1 MNYVKPLEN
10 NLSVVYNGITYEVS
24 YYKPPLTLT
33 GITDETYPEWAVGTT
48 YNVGDYV
55 KIDALKKIYRST
67 LASNTG
73 NYPLADT
80 VNWVD
85 YGSLNS
91 YNMFCSDENIG
102 STTTGTDS
110 VMTFDF
116 SGSDTV
122 AFIDVN
128 FITARV
134 TLFDTLNYVYKN
146 DYNAATTYA
155 VNDAVY
161 YNKKIYVS
169 LVDSNSGNT
178 PDVSPTQWAENT
190 NDVYFNEEI
199 HGYDIGCLSFS
210 EYFYTEKTIKKRVIL
225 TGLEWLASSI
235 LRVEMIGS
243 YEIGTIVYGTEKTL
257 GCSLVGSTL
266 QYEDRSL
273 ISNNKFTGF
282 RTVKRYG
289 KIRILD
295 CSVIFDTDE
304 FNVQTS
310 KIDDIISRNILWIP
324 THADKFSE
332 SISIGYIENFTIP
345 MENATKTQTQ
355 TKIIGVSK

>member
-33 GITDETYPEWAVGTT
+33 GATDESYPEWAVGTT

-67 LASNTG
+67 LDSNTG

-116 SGSDTV
+116 SGNDTI
-122 AFIDVN
+122 ACIDVN

-134 TLFDTLNYVYKN
+134 TLFDTMNYVYKD
-146 DYNAATTYA
+146 DYDSDATYDT
-155 VNDAVY
+155 NDAVY
-161 YNKKIYVS
+161 YDKKIYVS
-169 LVDSNSGNT
+169 LVDSNKGNT
-178 PDVSPTQWAENT
+178 PDTSDSDWKENT
-190 NDVYFNEEI
+190 DDVYFNEEI
-199 HGYDIGCLSFS
+199 HGYDIGCLTFA

-225 TGLEWLASSI
+225 TGLEWLANSI

-295 CSVIFDTDE
+295 CSVVFDTNE
-304 FNVQTS
+304 FNIQTS
-310 KIDDIISRNILWIP
+310 KIEDIISKNVLWIP
-324 THADKFSE
+324 THADRFSE

-345 MENATKTQTQ
+345 MENATKTKTQ